1 MWSASSNGQIVGW
14 DPVTLTPKKE
24 VIISNPDKHSPF
36 KLNLDCM
43 TRVHYFGP
51 CLFVLVL
58 WAYACVIWIYKGKAT
73 RNSRPQAKEREDLF
87 FFCVRYC
94 LGLCFV
100 SVGLPV
106 RVFIHSFVRSFLRH
120 SFIHSLTFLIEAF
133 QRPVLL
139 FCGMWMSKISSKF
152 LHPWRTSQS
161 ALNFYFVMKGEKGYA
176 LFPWFISDNLH
187 YFLITA
193 SGPTGEKRRENS
205 VLVLCCWRDLLVW

>member
-1 MWSASSNGQIVGW
+1 MLLLALVAGFARRENTSYLTNWSLHRNTTVWSASSNGQIVGW

-106 RVFIHSFVRSFLRH
+106 RVFIHSFVRSFIIH
-120 SFIHSLTFLIEAF
+120 SFIHWLSSS
-133 QRPVLL
+133 RL
-139 FCGMWMSKISSKF
+139 FKD
-152 LHPWRTSQS
+152 QS
-161 ALNFYFVMKGEKGYA
+161 YFSVGCEWAKYLPNFYIHDG
-176 LFPWFISDNLH
+176 LHNLH
-187 YFLITA
+187 
-193 SGPTGEKRRENS
+193 
-205 VLVLCCWRDLLVW
+205 